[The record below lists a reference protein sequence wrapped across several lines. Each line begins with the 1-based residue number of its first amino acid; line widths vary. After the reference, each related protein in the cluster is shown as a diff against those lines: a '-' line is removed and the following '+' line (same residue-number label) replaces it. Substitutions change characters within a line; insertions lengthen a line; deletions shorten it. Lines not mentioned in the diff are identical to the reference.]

1 MFELNCPPIV
11 EANTEF
17 GCPMSIYE
25 GINMRLDAQFN
36 SGSAVST
43 PLDGKRERGR
53 EGERETP
60 LFIDIVLIVV
70 EFYNYN
76 LSFIIDTRSLTVGE
90 LFQTT
95 PGGVGI
101 QTTNKTVLI
110 PSYRF
115 EADGKLVGWRICSE
129 SSGYVTLQVVTQ
141 LYKDEILF
149 RLITIRR
156 LGRFTSSSLGKL
168 DTR

>member
-43 PLDGKRERGR
+43 PLD
-53 EGERETP
+53 
-60 LFIDIVLIVV
+60 
-70 EFYNYN
+70 
-76 LSFIIDTRSLTVGE
+76 DTRSLTVGE

>member
-1 MFELNCPPIV
+1 MLARNKQVGTFITLELSIELYLRKV
-11 EANTEF
+11 LSQSAR
-17 GCPMSIYE
+17 MSLVI
-25 GINMRLDAQFN
+25 
-36 SGSAVST
+36 
-43 PLDGKRERGR
+43 
-53 EGERETP
+53 
-60 LFIDIVLIVV
+60 LIVV
-70 EFYNYN
+70 GFYNYS
-76 LSFIIDTRSLTVGE
+76 LSFIIDARSFTVGE

-141 LYKDEILF
+141 
-149 RLITIRR
+149 
-156 LGRFTSSSLGKL
+156 
-168 DTR
+168 